1 MKKKLNKLSP
11 DRLEAAP
18 EIRTLILLLEH
29 AYDRKSWH
37 GTNLRGSFR
46 GLTLEQLLWRPGP
59 GRPNIWE
66 LAVHAAYWKYAVL
79 RQLMTLP
86 RGGFPLA
93 GSNWFRR
100 EGTLSLEAWKQD
112 LVLLERTHRE
122 LLEAV
127 VALDPKE
134 LDRPS
139 ARQAWRIR
147 DLIEGVAAHDLYHT
161 GQIQL
166 IKRLQEG

>member
-1 MKKKLNKLSP
+1 MKKKSNSESP
-11 DRLEAAP
+11 GPLGARS
-18 EIRTLILLLEH
+18 EIHTLLLLLDH

-37 GTNLRGSFR
+37 GTNLRGSLR
-46 GLTLEQLLWRPGP
+46 GLIQEQLLWRPGP

-79 RQLMTLP
+79 RQLIALP
-86 RGGFPLA
+86 KGGFPLA

-100 EGTLSLEAWKQD
+100 EGTLSFEAWKQD
-112 LVLLERTHRE
+112 LALLERTHRE
-122 LLEAV
+122 LREAV
-127 VALDPKE
+127 AALDPQE

-139 ARQAWRIR
+139 ARRAWRIR

-166 IKRLQEG
+166 IKRLQKG

>member
-1 MKKKLNKLSP
+1 MSEL
-11 DRLEAAP
+11 DV
-18 EIRTLILLLEH
+18 LLAQLDH
-29 AYDRKSWH
+29 AFDRKSWH
-37 GTNLRGSFR
+37 GTNLRGALK
-46 GLTLEQLLWRPGP
+46 GLEVAQLLWRPAS

-79 RQLMTLP
+79 RQLKGLP
-86 RGGFPLA
+86 KGGFPLP

-100 EGTLSLEAWKQD
+100 EAPLSLEAWKRD
-112 LVLLERTHRE
+112 LVLLACCHRD
-122 LLEAV
+122 LREAV
-127 VALDPKE
+127 AGLSVRD

-139 ARQAWRIR
+139 AKREWRWR

-166 IKRLQEG
+166 IKRLHRDPDACV